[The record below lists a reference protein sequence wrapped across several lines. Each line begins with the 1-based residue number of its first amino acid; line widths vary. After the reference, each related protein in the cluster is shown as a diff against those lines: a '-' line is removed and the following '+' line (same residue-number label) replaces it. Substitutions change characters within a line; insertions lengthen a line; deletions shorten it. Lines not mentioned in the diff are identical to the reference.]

1 MKTVT
6 PTSTLTTH
14 QEFLLTHNNWFYR
27 QLSALFVVKSV
38 YQASNQKGQKAILL
52 ALLLPGLGR
61 LQYGLFE
68 NLIVGVFLALFNIL
82 YLSLIGFK
90 QLFGLITSP
99 VLPLW
104 LIPLLFIVIYLVYLF
119 ITFSATVVL
128 VDEVNHQRP
137 LPLNNSLESLKKVK
151 KSVNSTFKVSGHT
164 YRNGTKQTRF
174 RLIIGYVLP
183 SLPFYLRKQSIK
195 ATTTLLVNVMY
206 FIYMI
211 VVGAQSFSD
220 MLNLSSFIGDR
231 RPPLVY
237 GVITIIFT
245 LFMVF
250 SYISS
255 QLSNLSAE
263 NALLNNR
270 KILTFKE
277 EVESF
282 KNDQAHKIMLFIPI
296 IGAILFT
303 IIPLVFMISLAFT
316 NYNIAAGMG
325 ITKFFWTGISSFQKL
340 FDGGTNFTAFI
351 NVFSWT
357 MVWAF
362 FATFTCYFG
371 GFFLALLIS
380 KKTVK
385 WKKFYR
391 SLFVIAMAI
400 PQFVSLRVLYS
411 MFHDYGPINS
421 ILTSLGA
428 TRVLFWSNVDIAK
441 SLIILINMWVG
452 IPYFMLL
459 ISGLLLNIPKDYYEA
474 AEIDGAGK
482 FKIFAKITF
491 PYILFST
498 TPLLITKF
506 VDNINN
512 FNVIWLLTNGG
523 PMGQGT
529 GGVAGGTDIFITWL
543 YKLTMYDLN
552 VAQYD
557 IGAAI
562 GIIMFIIS
570 SVLSLMIFRNTGAYK
585 KESEFRK

>member
-1 MKTVT
+1 MMSKSSK
-6 PTSTLTTH
+6 STLTIH
-14 QEFLLTHNNWFYR
+14 EEFWLSHSHWLF
-27 QLSALFVVKSV
+27 QLFTPFFVVKNI
-38 YQASNQKGQKAILL
+38 YQASDKKGRTAIWLSL
-52 ALLLPGLGR
+52 CIPGLGK
-61 LQYGLFE
+61 LPYHLFDDFIGGALLFLF
-68 NLIVGVFLALFNIL
+68 NLI
-82 YLSLIGFK
+82 YLIVIGFK
-90 QLFGLITSP
+90 QLFGLVTSP
-99 VLPLW
+99 ILPLW
-104 LIPLLFIVIYLVYLF
+104 LIPVLFIFIYLVFIYLSF
-119 ITFSATVVL
+119 KKIL
-128 VDEVNHQRP
+128 ILLDDLQHGRD
-137 LPLNNSLESLKKVK
+137 LPKNQSILTYQKVK
-151 KSVNSTFKVSGHT
+151 KSVSDKVKVSGHT
-164 YRNGTKQTRF
+164 YRQGNHRTRF
-174 RLIIGYVLP
+174 HLIIGYLFP
-183 SLPFYLRKQSIK
+183 SLPFLLRKQLVKGLTMLFVWIMFVIFLTFVGVQSINDMINIK
-195 ATTTLLVNVMY
+195 TL
-206 FIYMI
+206 
-211 VVGAQSFSD
+211 
-220 MLNLSSFIGDR
+220 IGDR
-231 RPPLVY
+231 RPALVY
-237 GVITIIFT
+237 GTITIIFT
-245 LFMVF
+245 LFMIF

-255 QLSNLSAE
+255 QLANLEAE
-263 NALLNNR
+263 NALLNHR
-270 KILTFKE
+270 KILTFKQ
-277 EVESF
+277 EVESL
-282 KNDQAHKIMLFIPI
+282 KNEHAHKIMLFLPI

-303 IIPLVFMISLAFT
+303 VIPLVFMISLAFT
-316 NYNIAAGMG
+316 NYNMAAGMG
-325 ITKFFWTGISSFQKL
+325 ISKFFWTGIQSFQKL
-340 FDGGTNFTAFI
+340 FDGGTNFNAFV

-380 KKTVK
+380 KKIVK
-385 WKKFYR
+385 WKKVYR

-400 PQFVSLRVLYS
+400 PQFVSLRVMYS

-421 ILTSLGA
+421 IITSLGFD
-428 TRVLFWSNVDIAK
+428 RVYFWSNVDMAK
-441 SLIILINMWVG
+441 FLIILINMWVG

-482 FKIFAKITF
+482 VKSFTKITF
-491 PYILFST
+491 PFILFAT

-570 SVLSLMIFRNTGAYK
+570 SVLSLVIFRNTGAYK